1 MCLRVL
7 NLTSLLRRS
16 AGEIPFEYKD
26 IISDL
31 IWISVCLGNLDQSLT
46 SKDWE
51 GDAFVP
57 VQGMGSSDGEEVDGE
72 GDDEMAI
79 DDGMKLISDIAVLK
93 SEGLKSQQ

>member
-1 MCLRVL
+1 MLSSAEPDLIVRC
-7 NLTSLLRRS
+7 S

-57 VQGMGSSDGEEVDGE
+57 VQGMGSLDGEEVDGE

>member
-1 MCLRVL
+1 MLSSAEPDFIV
-7 NLTSLLRRS
+7 RRS

-26 IISDL
+26 IINDL

-57 VQGMGSSDGEEVDGE
+57 VQGMGSSDGEEADEGE
-72 GDDEMAI
+72 DTDMSI
-79 DDGMKLISDIAVLK
+79 DDGMKLISDVAALK
-93 SEGLKSQQ
+93 SEAQ